1 MEQKQEH
8 VAIREPCHSKIPP
21 FWAQG
26 DQVSPRD
33 SESVMISEANSVAE
47 IEKKLTLRRRLNG
60 GESVSW
66 RVFQ

>member
-1 MEQKQEH
+1 
-8 VAIREPCHSKIPP
+8 
-21 FWAQG
+21 
-26 DQVSPRD
+26 
-33 SESVMISEANSVAE
+33 MISEANSVAE